1 MEWICANCAFKPV
14 GYCKIARRSVNGN
27 TPACPGFKRND
38 EDTIGFRNVWTLPLR
53 MDDYSYA
60 WDQNYVMALTFEDGK
75 NEQGFNEMRR
85 LAKEVVDA
93 INGDAESTTRGRWT
107 HETCDF
113 YLDGEYKFCVRGW
126 GHLTG
131 TGGGMHLTPEAA
143 TRIQD
148 EFINFIDQRING

>member
-75 NEQGFNEMRR
+75 NEQEFNEMM
-85 LAKEVVDA
+85 AA
-93 INGDAESTTRGRWT
+93 
-107 HETCDF
+107 
-113 YLDGEYKFCVRGW
+113 YLD
-126 GHLTG
+126 TG
-131 TGGGMHLTPEAA
+131 DIAPITEMFERSLLNRLEAVLQVLRQA
-143 TRIQD
+143 M
-148 EFINFIDQRING
+148 EVN